1 MKPSTKYLSGIF
13 LGLALTLSTVPSRAE
28 DLGKLKVT
36 VPFSFSVADKE
47 LAAGNYLIEKAG
59 NSGALIIRN
68 EDTGAQQV
76 VLGIS
81 LDSRNTGKHERL
93 VFENYGGEH
102 FLSQIWFSGDEDGQE
117 LIRGAS
123 EKRAAAKQPGMEPSV
138 AGQ

>member
-13 LGLALTLSTVPSRAE
+13 LGLALTVLAVPSRAE

-47 LAAGNYLIEKAG
+47 FAPGNYLIEKAG
-59 NSGALIIRN
+59 GSGALRIRN
-68 EDTGAQQV
+68 EDNGTQKV
-76 VLGIS
+76 VFGIP
-81 LDSRNTGKHERL
+81 LNNRGTGKHERL
-93 VFENYGGEH
+93 VFERYGSEN

-117 LIRGAS
+117 LVRGAN
-123 EKRAAAKQPGMEPSV
+123 EKRAAAKQPGMEPAI